1 MDKNKNFPLQ
11 TYRIGVVTIVTEY
24 SLNYGSNK
32 LALNFLFLAELL
44 TQKLLSA
51 ELLTRKEIFI
61 YVYGNYYLRVEK
73 YLFTRK

>member
-1 MDKNKNFPLQ
+1 MSCYNN
-11 TYRIGVVTIVTEY
+11 YRILLK
-24 SLNYGSNK
+24 LNGISK
-32 LALNFLFLAELL
+32 LALNFLFP
-44 TQKLLSA
+44 A

>member
-1 MDKNKNFPLQ
+1 MRCN
-11 TYRIGVVTIVTEY
+11 II
-24 SLNYGSNK
+24 
-32 LALNFLFLAELL
+32 
-44 TQKLLSA
+44 KLLLSRSA